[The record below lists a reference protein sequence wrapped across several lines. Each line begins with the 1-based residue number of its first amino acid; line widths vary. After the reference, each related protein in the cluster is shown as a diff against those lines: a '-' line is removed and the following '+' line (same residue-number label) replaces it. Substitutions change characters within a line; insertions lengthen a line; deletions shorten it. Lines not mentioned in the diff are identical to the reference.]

1 MAQEILC
8 VRRAPLEA
16 RLEGQIPLGFTTD
29 VRSFA
34 TIEQAVREIGEVRP
48 RPALEEDP
56 AFLQIIVQG
65 LVTRDGSPLALFRAV
80 RAARGDQ
87 FVETRHNAK
96 IALSAGGHVELV
108 EAGASDVLRAA
119 LQRELKEELV
129 FERPP
134 DAQTIEPLGIVCN
147 ASLDESLFNRVHIGL
162 VFLVP
167 TTGGVTLPPASDEFT
182 HLEFADMRRLQELS
196 PRMEGWGQLLS
207 RAILDGTLVL
217 RSSAPTVN
225 GEDR

>member
-1 MAQEILC
+1 MTQEILC
-8 VRRAPLEA
+8 VRRASLEE
-16 RLEGQIPLGFTTD
+16 RFGGQIPLGFTPD
-29 VRSFA
+29 VKSVA
-34 TIEQAVREIGEVRP
+34 TIEQAVREIGEIRP

-56 AFLQIIVQG
+56 AFLQLIVQG
-65 LVTRDGSPLALFRAV
+65 LVARDGLPLALFRAV

-96 IALSAGGHVELV
+96 IALSAGGHVEPV
-108 EAGASDVLRAA
+108 EASVNDVLRAA
-119 LQRELKEELV
+119 LQRELQEELV

-134 DAQTIEPLGIVCN
+134 VAPTIEPLGVVCN
-147 ASLDESLFNRVHIGL
+147 ASPDASLFNRVHIGL

-217 RSSAPTVN
+217 RSSAPIISN
-225 GEDR
+225 KDR